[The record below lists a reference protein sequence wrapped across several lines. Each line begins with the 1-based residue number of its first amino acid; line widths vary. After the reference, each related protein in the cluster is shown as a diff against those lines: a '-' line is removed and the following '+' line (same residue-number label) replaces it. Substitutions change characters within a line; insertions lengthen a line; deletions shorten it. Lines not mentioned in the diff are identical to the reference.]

1 MEMMSLKKHIIP
13 GLFLVISVLPAL
25 GQMHQDSL
33 SFTNPVYSV
42 SGKLSLCNASDA
54 VKTASVRLIDAQGQE
69 IQQTYTDENGYY
81 TLTWLAPGTYSLK
94 FEWSGEQTTLSVD
107 VKSDLENQNACL
119 PAPAPST
126 PSIDSNQAGS
136 DIKNGIVQ
144 IYICNPGAPLTQSML
159 DQVANKYGF
168 HFTFKG
174 KCLSTAMDEKAFDAY
189 NAQVITY
196 LNTKNK
202 PGWESNLNNE
212 LQALISKMKPAD
224 DGVEFFLR

>member
-1 MEMMSLKKHIIP
+1 MEMMPLKKHIIS
-13 GLFLVISVLPAL
+13 GLFLVISVFPAL
-25 GQMHQDSL
+25 GQTHHDSL

-42 SGKLSLCNASDA
+42 SGKLNLCNSSDA

-69 IQQTYTDENGYY
+69 IQQAYTDENGYY
-81 TLTWLAPGTYSLK
+81 ALTWLAPGTYSLK
-94 FEWSGEQTTLSVD
+94 FEWSSEQTTLSVD
-107 VKSDLENQNACL
+107 VKSDLTDQNACL

-144 IYICNPGAPLTQSML
+144 IYTCNPGAPLTQSML

-168 HFTFKG
+168 HFTFNG
-174 KCLSTAMDEKAFDAY
+174 KCLSTAIDEKALDAY

-196 LNTKNK
+196 LNSKNK
-202 PGWESNLNNE
+202 PGWESDLNNE

-224 DGVEFFLR
+224 DGVEFFLK